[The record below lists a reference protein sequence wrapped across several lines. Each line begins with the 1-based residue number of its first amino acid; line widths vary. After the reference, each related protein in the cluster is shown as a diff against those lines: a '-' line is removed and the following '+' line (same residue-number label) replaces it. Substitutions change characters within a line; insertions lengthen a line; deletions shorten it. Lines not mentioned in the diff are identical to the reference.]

1 MITSSS
7 ARRRKIKA
15 FNVAPLVLAGSMC
28 FLGAC
33 SSSVLDP
40 AASDMGSKGKKVG
53 LVGSGGSPSTATP
66 TPTPTPTALSST
78 TTYDTSVGTVVDADG
93 FASLPL
99 RSGAHRYFVKNG
111 GSDAN
116 GCSNAQNP
124 ATPLATIAAGMACVT
139 AGNGDQVVLAEGST
153 FNEKLPWLSSKGGYS
168 AQYPTVISSYNPA
181 DPTNESEIGRGDQ
194 RGARPVLNPGG
205 ALVDGGPVSYIAIK
219 GLDFNPGNI
228 PGQGLTFNGDG
239 TNGTGGANYVLIENN
254 LFRYSGITLVDGGDG
269 YTTTPRTQHLIIRNN
284 SIYGV
289 WSSTD
294 AQHVGG
300 IYVEGADGVTIEDNV
315 IWHTGWKVGVSRDTG
330 PNTGGPTIFNHP
342 IYLQANCGT
351 EIVRRNLVM
360 DNSADGGIARGS
372 NITWQENVA
381 IKSPNGFGLG
391 AGNPQDF
398 TGQPNG
404 SLVDASY
411 NLSVG
416 AVDLTSTQ
424 PRGQGYTLANLA
436 SGSKI
441 HNNLLIYSDATP
453 NSADQAVATTGGS
466 GYGFPTRPTYTD
478 FENNVAF
485 HWSASSLVVL
495 SQFGSPITS
504 TYANNLWDEA
514 ASGTNGN
521 SQTAVFPQPYTQ
533 AQLYSALTPTYPSI
547 TDYNS
552 LVNYAIAHPEAHVQ
566 RTLRSLAF
574 AGYGL

>member
-1 MITSSS
+1 MLC
-7 ARRRKIKA
+7 AA
-15 FNVAPLVLAGSMC
+15 ALCL
-28 FLGAC
+28 LGAC
-33 SSSVLDP
+33 SSAVADDSSTNSSAPVAAP
-40 AASDMGSKGKKVG
+40 APA
-53 LVGSGGSPSTATP
+53 P
-66 TPTPTPTALSST
+66 TPTPAPTAAAASESGGV
-78 TTYDTSVGTVVDADG
+78 YDTSVGTVVDADG

-372 NITWQENVA
+372 NITGRKTWRSRA
-381 IKSPNGFGLG
+381 RT
-391 AGNPQDF
+391 A
-398 TGQPNG
+398 
-404 SLVDASY
+404 
-411 NLSVG
+411 
-416 AVDLTSTQ
+416 
-424 PRGQGYTLANLA
+424 
-436 SGSKI
+436 
-441 HNNLLIYSDATP
+441 
-453 NSADQAVATTGGS
+453 
-466 GYGFPTRPTYTD
+466 
-478 FENNVAF
+478 
-485 HWSASSLVVL
+485 SASARAIRRI
-495 SQFGSPITS
+495 SP
-504 TYANNLWDEA
+504 
-514 ASGTNGN
+514 ASP
-521 SQTAVFPQPYTQ
+521 TAVSSMRAITCRS
-533 AQLYSALTPTYPSI
+533 AQSI
-547 TDYNS
+547 
-552 LVNYAIAHPEAHVQ
+552 
-566 RTLRSLAF
+566 
-574 AGYGL
+574 